1 MEEENIKAKR
11 MKLKDMENYVEEQK
25 QMNDEE
31 KRDVENKEKLVE
43 IKEAEI
49 TTEKENLRRLQFE
62 VNEKNAILEI
72 ILKMNSHTERISL
85 NFSDLNCTSSPGT
98 SSGPELES
106 GNSDSGGESEKS
118 DKNNS
123 VTMSMIRDRE
133 RKLQVRIWG
142 NLIKWTN
149 SVEHFIIF
157 PGKRRVSEKNGG
169 GFR

>member
-85 NFSDLNCTSSPGT
+85 NCSDLSCTSSPGT

-142 NLIKWTN
+142 NLIKWTKEM
-149 SVEHFIIF
+149 ST
-157 PGKRRVSEKNGG
+157 
-169 GFR
+169 